1 MTRID
6 RLLLDGLRLARS
18 CSLLGYGFGRSWSSG
33 RRRGSWSRSL
43 SRCSDLA
50 AGRSFRHGSG
60 HGARW
65 RRGMNRGLGSLGAMS
80 RERLSGLCCFHA
92 RLRCHSRLLGRCSWC
107 GGSLHGSGGLYSG
120 SRLRRSG
127 TFADNYFLLRLCSG
141 RLRSCR
147 CCRRRLGS
155 GGLGR
160 CSGLLCVLYGSLR
173 CGLACRSGHRA
184 CVRCH
189 SASGC
194 SPGSRLFRLSD
205 DFRCLSFHHSLF
217 LLGHARRSLSK
228 VYFEPPDTSARRPIS
243 EKPPPGSGPQAV
255 KHG

>member
-1 MTRID
+1 
-6 RLLLDGLRLARS
+6 
-18 CSLLGYGFGRSWSSG
+18 
-33 RRRGSWSRSL
+33 
-43 SRCSDLA
+43 
-50 AGRSFRHGSG
+50 
-60 HGARW
+60 
-65 RRGMNRGLGSLGAMS
+65 
-80 RERLSGLCCFHA
+80 
-92 RLRCHSRLLGRCSWC
+92 
-107 GGSLHGSGGLYSG
+107 
-120 SRLRRSG
+120 
-127 TFADNYFLLRLCSG
+127 LLRLCSG

-173 CGLACRSGHRA
+173 CGFACRSGHRA

-243 EKPPPGSGPQAV
+243 KKPPPGSGPQAV
-255 KHG
+255 KHTAKGPLTAQCSLFLASRTRLHPHPCCRWCRELPNRRANLEARQTTERPMWMFSPAFVRTRFWCIHQSSKP